1 MRGESVGATAALV
14 ACCGRRSDHAQEHE
28 SGEANA
34 CVLRIQVRVRC
45 DEAEEHTAVT
55 LYCVERGELK
65 TREKQNNQKK
75 INEAHRSLSHH
86 CARGCGAPNVVRELS
101 HHFHT
106 AAAHADV

>member
-14 ACCGRRSDHAQEHE
+14 ACCGQRSDHAQEHE

-65 TREKQNNQKK
+65 TRETQPEKNQRSPSFTLE
-75 INEAHRSLSHH
+75 IRAHTT
-86 CARGCGAPNVVRELS
+86 ARGVVALP
-101 HHFHT
+101 T
-106 AAAHADV
+106 

>member
-65 TREKQNNQKK
+65 TREKQTTRKK
-75 INEAHRSLSHH
+75 STKPIVHSHTT
-86 CARGCGAPNVVRELS
+86 ARGVVALP
-101 HHFHT
+101 T
-106 AAAHADV
+106 

>member
-55 LYCVERGELK
+55 L
-65 TREKQNNQKK
+65 
-75 INEAHRSLSHH
+75 
-86 CARGCGAPNVVRELS
+86 
-101 HHFHT
+101 
-106 AAAHADV
+106 